1 MEFDHHG
8 AVHFCSVHIV
18 DALHVDEVL
27 ILACD
32 AQHLL
37 VAVLVGDL
45 VVQVLVDRNV
55 LEMVLVLFLAAQR
68 QFRALVQLVRVA
80 LPRDI
85 HHDEVLSEL
94 ILVSIVHSDRVMV
107 HLAVVLHGSEHG
119 RIVRM
124 DA

>member
-27 ILACD
+27 VLACY

-45 VVQVLVDRNV
+45 VVQVLVDRNI
-55 LEMVLVLFLAAQR
+55 LEMVLVLLLAAQR

-80 LPRDI
+80 LPGDI
-85 HHDEVLSEL
+85 HHDKVLSEL
-94 ILVSIVHSDRVMV
+94 ILVRVVHPDRVMV
-107 HLAVVLHGSEHG
+107 HLAVVLHGSKHG
-119 RIVRM
+119 PTV
-124 DA
+124 